1 MVLHYQNLPETLD
14 NIIHN
19 KTEETLTNTGF
30 YTDYETIRTLQSLS
44 DTKNNPERVGFEP
57 TNSFLLNDF

>member
-44 DTKNNPERVGFEP
+44 DTKNNPERV
-57 TNSFLLNDF
+57 SFRLSIPEQV